1 MIRASTWLA
10 APLLLALLACKG
22 GSTTSARGEERGR
35 APADPA
41 ARTDDTASA
50 ERAARAAVPA
60 SAKGG
65 GTLAL
70 TVIEGRAGVEDT
82 GFLHI
87 VGLIRNDTPKWIESA
102 KVSVVLLDAEGK
114 PIGVDSIAAAEGF
127 GESALGMRHNVPP
140 GEVTP
145 FHYIRD
151 IKKLARPYASHKL
164 EPRAFPSDGRFDAHA
179 VDVKIDKETIGKS
192 EYWRFS
198 GTVKNAGK
206 PCSNPEAV
214 IALYDASGKIVDT
227 RSGLTEWEV
236 KNEWPS
242 NGALPFKTGPVDT
255 KGVIASSKVWGNCH
269 EPW

>member
-1 MIRASTWLA
+1 MTRTSIFMTV
-10 APLLLALLACKG
+10 PLFCALLACKG
-22 GSTTSARGEERGR
+22 GSATKT
-35 APADPA
+35 DPA
-41 ARTDDTASA
+41 GTETTDPKTKSA
-50 ERAARAAVPA
+50 ERAVGAAVPA
-60 SAKGG
+60 SSTAKG

-70 TVIEGRAGVEDT
+70 TVIEGRAEVEDT

-102 KVSVVLLDAEGK
+102 KVSVLLFDAEGK

-164 EPRAFPSDGRFDAHA
+164 EPKAFPSDSSYDASA
-179 VDVKIDKETIGKS
+179 SDVKIDKETIGKT

-198 GTVKNAGK
+198 GNVKNAGK
-206 PCSNPEAV
+206 PCINPQAV
-214 IALYDASGKIVDT
+214 IALYDRSGKIVDT

-236 KNEWPS
+236 KNQWPTGGS
-242 NGALPFKTGPVDT
+242 LAFKTGPIDT
-255 KGVIASSKVWGNCH
+255 KGVIASSKVWGDCH

>member
-1 MIRASTWLA
+1 MTRTSPVIV

-22 GSTTSARGEERGR
+22 GSPTSSR
-35 APADPA
+35 AEA
-41 ARTDDTASA
+41 AGSETVNPKAESA
-50 ERAARAAVPA
+50 ERAASGAVPA
-60 SAKGG
+60 SSSSKG

-70 TVIEGRAGVEDT
+70 TVIEGRAEVEDT

-87 VGLIRNDTPKWIESA
+87 IGLIRNDTPKWIESA
-102 KVSVVLLDAEGK
+102 KVSVLLFDADGK

-164 EPRAFPSDGRFDAHA
+164 EPRAFPSDPSYDASA
-179 VDVKIDKETIGKS
+179 SDVKIDKETIGKN
-192 EYWRFS
+192 EYWRIS
-198 GTVKNAGK
+198 GNVKNAGK
-206 PCSNPEAV
+206 PCINPQAV
-214 IALYDASGKIVDT
+214 IALYDQSGKIVDT

-236 KNEWPS
+236 KNQWPTGGS
-242 NGALPFKTGPVDT
+242 LAFKTGPIDT
-255 KGVIASSKVWGNCH
+255 KGLIASSKVWGDCH